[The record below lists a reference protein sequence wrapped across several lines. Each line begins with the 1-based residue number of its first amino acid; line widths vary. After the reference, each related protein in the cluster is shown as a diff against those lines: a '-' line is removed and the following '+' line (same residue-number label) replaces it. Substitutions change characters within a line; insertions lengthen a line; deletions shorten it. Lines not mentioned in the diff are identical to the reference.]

1 MSETILNAILPNI
14 LEIIVTIISLVVS
27 YYAIPYIKNDLIPM
41 LKEKHL
47 YDLVKKFVQASE
59 KMAESGVIEKTYKK
73 SMVIRLLE
81 NNGIAVDKTIESFIE
96 SAVKELDIATTVI
109 YEEVTEVELEEEEE
123 EE

>member
-81 NNGIAVDKTIESFIE
+81 NKGIAVDKTIESFIE

-123 EE
+123 